1 MTNSTQRVQK
11 HRAKVRREKFLKRR
25 EKALNENGVVHFSA
39 WVLETDLP
47 ALQKYADNPEVVKL
61 LEEWEKKDG

>member
-11 HRAKVRREKFLKRR
+11 HRAKVRR

-39 WVLETDLP
+39 WVLEADLP
-47 ALQKYADNPEVVKL
+47 ELQKYADNPEVVRL